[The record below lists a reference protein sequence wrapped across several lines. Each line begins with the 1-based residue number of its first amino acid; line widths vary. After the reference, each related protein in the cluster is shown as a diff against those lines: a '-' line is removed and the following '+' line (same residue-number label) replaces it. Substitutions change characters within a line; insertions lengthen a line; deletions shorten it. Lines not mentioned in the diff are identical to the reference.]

1 MWEFFDPATPLAY
14 PIWLTLRACFGSLV
28 LFAVLGVPLAW
39 YTARVESRASRAVL
53 FLATLPLI
61 FPPVALGYLL
71 LLLFGVN
78 GPVGSWLNDLF
89 GIRLVFS
96 QTAVVIAAFIAGLPL
111 VVRPVKE
118 AFESKTL
125 REIELAAR
133 LCGAS
138 PVVTFL
144 RVTLPTVRN
153 ALLSA
158 FLLGTARASGEVGI
172 TMMLGGNVSDKTNTL
187 SLEIFNAVGRGDFE
201 TATALC
207 AVLAGVAFLLYVSL
221 ELLRRRSVI

>member
-1 MWEFFDPATPLAY
+1 MNGLLF
-14 PIWLTLRACFGSLV
+14 PITLTLQAVLTSLV
-28 LFAVLGVPLAW
+28 LFAVIGVPLAL
-39 YTARVESRASRAVL
+39 YTARSKTRVSRAVL

-71 LLLFGVN
+71 LLGIN
-78 GPVGSWLNDLF
+78 GPVGALLHEVF
-89 GIRLVFS
+89 GACLVFS
-96 QTAVVIAAFIAGLPL
+96 QTAVTLAAFIAGLPL
-111 VVRPVKE
+111 VIRPVKE

-125 REIELAAR
+125 LDLECAAR
-133 LCGAS
+133 VCGAT
-138 PVVTFL
+138 PMTTFL

-153 ALLSA
+153 AVLSA

-187 SLEIFNAVGRGDFE
+187 SLEIYNAVGRGDFD

-207 AVLAGVAFLLYVSL
+207 AVLAAVALVLYAAL
-221 ELLRRRSVI
+221 ELLRRRSDV

>member
-1 MWEFFDPATPLAY
+1 MNGLLF
-14 PIWLTLRACFGSLV
+14 PITLTLQAALTSVV
-28 LFAVLGVPLAW
+28 LFAVIGVPLAL
-39 YTARVESRASRAVL
+39 YTARSKTRVSRAVL

-71 LLLFGVN
+71 LLLLGIN
-78 GPVGSWLNDLF
+78 GPVGALLHEVF
-89 GIRLVFS
+89 GARLIFS
-96 QTAVVIAAFIAGLPL
+96 QTAVTFAAFIAGLPL
-111 VVRPVKE
+111 VIRPVKE

-125 REIELAAR
+125 LDLDLECAAR
-133 LCGAS
+133 VCGAT
-138 PVVTFL
+138 PMTTFL

-153 ALLSA
+153 AVLSA

-187 SLEIFNAVGRGDFE
+187 SLEIYNTVGRGDFD

-207 AVLAGVAFLLYVSL
+207 AVLAAVALVLYAAL
-221 ELLRRRSVI
+221 ELLRRRSDV

>member
-1 MWEFFDPATPLAY
+1 MNGLLF
-14 PIWLTLRACFGSLV
+14 PITLTLQAALTSLV
-28 LFAVLGVPLAW
+28 LFAVIGVPLAL
-39 YTARVESRASRAVL
+39 YTARSKTSVSRAVL

-71 LLLFGVN
+71 LLLLGIN
-78 GPVGSWLNDLF
+78 GPVGALLHE
-89 GIRLVFS
+89 VF
-96 QTAVVIAAFIAGLPL
+96 AGLPL
-111 VVRPVKE
+111 VIRPVKE

-125 REIELAAR
+125 LDLECAAR
-133 LCGAS
+133 VCGAT
-138 PVVTFL
+138 PMTTFL

-153 ALLSA
+153 AVLSA

-187 SLEIFNAVGRGDFE
+187 SLEIYNAVGRGDFD

-207 AVLAGVAFLLYVSL
+207 AVLAAVALVLYAAAAL
-221 ELLRRRSVI
+221 ELLRRRSDV

>member
-1 MWEFFDPATPLAY
+1 M
-14 PIWLTLRACFGSLV
+14 
-28 LFAVLGVPLAW
+28 LFAVIGVPLAL
-39 YTARVESRASRAVL
+39 YTARSKTRVSRAVL

-71 LLLFGVN
+71 LLLLGIN
-78 GPVGSWLNDLF
+78 GPVGALLHEVF
-89 GIRLVFS
+89 GARLVFS
-96 QTAVVIAAFIAGLPL
+96 QTAVTLAAFIAGLTL
-111 VVRPVKE
+111 VIRPVKE

-125 REIELAAR
+125 LDLECAVRV
-133 LCGAS
+133 CGAT
-138 PVVTFL
+138 PMTTFL

-153 ALLSA
+153 AVLSA

-187 SLEIFNAVGRGDFE
+187 SLEIYNAVGRGDFD

-207 AVLAGVAFLLYVSL
+207 AVLAAVALVLYAAL
-221 ELLRRRSVI
+221 ELLRRRSDV

>member
-1 MWEFFDPATPLAY
+1 MTDTDLLF
-14 PIWLTLRACFGSLV
+14 PITLTLQVAFSSLV
-28 LFAVLGVPLAW
+28 LFAVIGVPLAL
-39 YTARVESRASRAVL
+39 YTARSKTRVSRAVL

-71 LLLFGVN
+71 LLLLGIN
-78 GPVGSWLNDLF
+78 GPVGALLHEVF
-89 GIRLVFS
+89 GARLVIS
-96 QTAVVIAAFIAGLPL
+96 QTAVTLAAFIAGLPL
-111 VVRPVKE
+111 VIRPVKE

-125 REIELAAR
+125 LDLECAAR
-133 LCGAS
+133 VCDAT
-138 PVVTFL
+138 PMRTFL

-153 ALLSA
+153 AVLSA

-187 SLEIFNAVGRGDFE
+187 SLKIYNAVGRGDFD

-207 AVLAGVAFLLYVSL
+207 SVLAAVALVLYAAL
-221 ELLRRRSVI
+221 ELLRRRSDV

>member
-1 MWEFFDPATPLAY
+1 MNGLLF
-14 PIWLTLRACFGSLV
+14 PITLTLQAVLTSLV
-28 LFAVLGVPLAW
+28 LFAVIGVPLAL
-39 YTARVESRASRAVL
+39 YTARSKTRVSRAVL

-71 LLLFGVN
+71 LLGIN
-78 GPVGSWLNDLF
+78 GPVGVLLHEVF
-89 GIRLVFS
+89 GARLVFS
-96 QTAVVIAAFIAGLPL
+96 QTAVTLAAFIAGLPL
-111 VVRPVKE
+111 VIRPVRE

-125 REIELAAR
+125 LDLECAAR
-133 LCGAS
+133 VCGAT
-138 PVVTFL
+138 PMTTFL

-153 ALLSA
+153 AVLSA

-187 SLEIFNAVGRGDFE
+187 SLEIYNAVGRGDFD

-207 AVLAGVAFLLYVSL
+207 AVLAAVALVLYAAL
-221 ELLRRRSVI
+221 ELLRRRSDV